1 MERIR
6 GDGGGFLGM
15 KRVLRQPCD
24 SAPHTRA
31 PRFGIKPNVAGKN
44 KWARIEALQTLK
56 SFLSRYVDARL
67 AWVAGMREVEFPP
80 GTYLMARR
88 FGVTVAPVF
97 NSSPHNFSPN
107 R

>member
-15 KRVLRQPCD
+15 KRVLRQPWD

-31 PRFGIKPNVAGKN
+31 QPFGIKPNVASKN

-88 FGVTVAPVF
+88 FGVTVALVF